1 MEFIF
6 PIIGVLICC
15 YLTYQYFKNKFDK
28 NMNSSIP
35 FANIGYFPIMG
46 HALSLARDRKNFF
59 LKCKERYGSIF
70 RVNIFFKNF
79 IVLLDPRDWSMIFRN
94 SHLDTAF
101 DETSPQIFGISAELF
116 SKMSFPCMKKQHN
129 QS

>member
-6 PIIGVLICC
+6 PSIAALICC
-15 YLTYQYFKNKFDK
+15 YLTYQYFKQKYDK

-35 FANIGYFPIMG
+35 FATIGYFPIIG

-59 LKCKERYGSIF
+59 LKCKEHYGSIF
-70 RVNIFFKNF
+70 RVNIFLKTF
-79 IVLLDPRDWSMIFRN
+79 IVLLDPRDWSIIFRN

-101 DETSPQIFGISAELF
+101 DETGSQIFGLSAELF
-116 SKMSFPCMKKQHN
+116 SKMSFLSMRKQHN